1 MTDRL
6 SRQDDA
12 RPHQKSDLSYE
23 KAVQVWGFLSLVE
36 EARRLLGLDSRSF
49 EEAASEEGWL
59 FRCTKAGW
67 AILAICELDNSYE
80 PFVMNAIAFD
90 IETAMGTPHESRVR
104 ILVPEIPLEL
114 GLDTAVALARHL
126 WPRDGVGRWLHVTR
140 GGEPAGVTQLFRI
153 ESEEAPARG
162 VTVIQGRGVLALIAR
177 GQEQIHL
184 DVTYATTQDVGEA
197 MKRVR
202 QLRSEMGIKSRGS
215 ATGTPVRKDEVK
227 AVDAARRRRKGESY
241 VSIGQANGWA
251 IYENDLEMDT
261 CPMAVQYVKAGKE
274 IIDMRD
280 ELAKKLSEP
289 EPSPTP

>member
-1 MTDRL
+1 MAKHR
-6 SRQDDA
+6 A
-12 RPHQKSDLSYE
+12 NE
-23 KAVQVWGFLSLVE
+23 KAVQVWGFSSLVE
-36 EARRLLGLDSRSF
+36 EARRLLGLESRSF
-49 EEAASEEGWL
+49 EEAASEDGWQ
-59 FRCTKAGW
+59 FRCTSAGW
-67 AILAICELDNSYE
+67 TILDICELDSSYE
-80 PFVMNAIAFD
+80 PFVMNAIAFG
-90 IETAMGTPHESRVR
+90 IEKAMGTPRGSRVKV
-104 ILVPEIPLEL
+104 LVPGIPSEV
-114 GLDTAVALARHL
+114 GQHAAVELARL
-126 WPRDGVGRWLHVTR
+126 LRPRDGVGRWLHVTR
-140 GGEPAGVTQLFRI
+140 DGESAGVTQLFRI
-153 ESEEAPARG
+153 ESGEAPSGG
-162 VTVIQGRGVLALIAR
+162 VTVIQGSGIPALIAR
-177 GQEQIHL
+177 GQHQILL

-261 CPMAVQYVKAGKE
+261 CPMAVQYVKAGKQ